1 MSRLTLG
8 VYTDNLKKW
17 TFLYVMNKYEKF
29 CIEEARFYMDKA
41 RHILTEEMKD
51 PKKYYEET
59 FDTHRHLTQVF
70 PYILAMRYILPP
82 QNDSDTEESLSDTQ
96 SSVQSD
102 EGSYDLEPQP
112 THLRF

>member
-1 MSRLTLG
+1 
-8 VYTDNLKKW
+8 
-17 TFLYVMNKYEKF
+17 MNEYEKF
-29 CIEEARFYMDKA
+29 CIEEAKFYMDKA
-41 RHILTEEMKD
+41 QRILNEEMKD

-59 FDTHRHLTQVF
+59 FETYKHLARVF
-70 PYILAMRYILPP
+70 PYIIAMRYTLPP
-82 QNDSDTEESLSDTQ
+82 RSDSDTEESLSDTQ